1 MFEYKRGWGKM
12 MGGKKHFLCKMYFVV
27 CSQGLHFPFNS
38 WDNFQGFL
46 QHSIYCTS
54 PASEAWI
61 WVKIVSNRSEA
72 SEAVKPFKRN
82 VFPLRDSSATKVQ
95 VLSLSFLNAGLFQPP
110 KYLLSLYIYIFLTNR
125 LLICYTSIKSHAQKD
140 YFGFLTWFRIT
151 FHVKWSYSIDLGK
164 T

>member
-1 MFEYKRGWGKM
+1 
-12 MGGKKHFLCKMYFVV
+12 MYFVV

-61 WVKIVSNRSEA
+61 WLKIVSNRSEA
-72 SEAVKPFKRN
+72 SEAGKPFKRN

-110 KYLLSLYIYIFLTNR
+110 KYLLSIYISYKPASNLLYIYQISCTEGL
-125 LLICYTSIKSHAQKD
+125 
-140 YFGFLTWFRIT
+140 FRI
-151 FHVKWSYSIDLGK
+151 SYMIQNNIPCEMIIQHRFRKDLAELLNFR
-164 T
+164 